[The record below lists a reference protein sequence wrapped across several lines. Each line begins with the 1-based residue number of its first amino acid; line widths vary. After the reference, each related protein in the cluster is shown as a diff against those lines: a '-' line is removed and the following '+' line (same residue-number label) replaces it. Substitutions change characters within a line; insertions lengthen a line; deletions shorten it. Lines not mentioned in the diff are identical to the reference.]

1 MIRALVVD
9 DSAVGRELVC
19 AILESDPEMVVID
32 RATNGAQ
39 AAERVLRH
47 GPDVVTM
54 DISMPGMDGFEA
66 TRHIMENRPTPIVLV
81 TTLGRPEE
89 IRRSIKVMEAGA
101 LTAVPRPVGPAHP
114 DFGAQAAALIAT
126 VKAMVGVK
134 LVKRRPSGV
143 DGDTREATS
152 SIRRAAAIEVIGIA
166 VSTGGPAALAHL
178 LPELHTGLP
187 PILIAQHISR
197 GFDRQ
202 LAEYLDTLTDL
213 DVALA
218 QDREHLSHGSV
229 RIAPHDRHI
238 GIAREGRTWLDT
250 GPPVRGY
257 RPSGTVLF
265 RSLAASGMRSAGVIL
280 TGMGED
286 GVEGL
291 HQLRAAGGV
300 VLAQDEATS
309 MAFSM
314 PDTAIRAGVV
324 DHVVPLDDIPR
335 ALAMLA
341 ASSSSENM
349 TPAGHLGA
357 WEQGS
362 RDSGPGPSGRI

>member
-1 MIRALVVD
+1 VIRAIVVD
-9 DSAVGRELVC
+9 DSAVGRELVG
-19 AILESDPEMVVID
+19 AILDSDPEVDVVD
-32 RATNGAQ
+32 RASNGAE
-39 AAERVLRH
+39 AADRVLRLR
-47 GPDVVTM
+47 PDVVTM

-66 TRHIMENRPTPIVLV
+66 TRRIMESRPTPIVLV
-81 TTLGRPEE
+81 TTLGRPDE
-89 IRRSIKVMEAGA
+89 IRRSIRVMEAGA

-134 LVKRRPSGV
+134 LVRRRTSG
-143 DGDTREATS
+143 GTGEAGAS
-152 SIRRAAAIEVIGIA
+152 VHGGRAAVEVIGVA
-166 VSTGGPAALAHL
+166 VSTGGPAALARL
-178 LPELHTGLP
+178 LPELRHDLP

-218 QDREHLSHGSV
+218 EDRERLGPGAV
-229 RIAPHDRHI
+229 RIAPFDRHI
-238 GIAREGRTWLDT
+238 GFTTGGRTWLNS

-265 RSLAASGMRSAGVIL
+265 GSLAASGLRAAGVVL

-291 HQLRAAGGV
+291 QQLRTAGGV
-300 VLAQDEATS
+300 VIAQDEAS
-309 MAFSM
+309 SIVPSM
-314 PDTAIRAGVV
+314 PAAAVAAGVV
-324 DHVVPLDDIPR
+324 NHVLSLDEIPG
-335 ALAMLA
+335 ALAALA
-341 ASSSSENM
+341 AEPSTE
-349 TPAGHLGA
+349 GA
-357 WEQGS
+357 S
-362 RDSGPGPSGRI
+362 RA

>member
-9 DSAVGRELVC
+9 DSAVGRELVS
-19 AILESDPEMVVID
+19 AILESDPELVVVD
-32 RATNGAQ
+32 RASNGIE

-47 GPDVVTM
+47 APDVVTM

-89 IRRSIKVMEAGA
+89 IRRSIRVMEAGA

-114 DFGAQAAALIAT
+114 DFAAQAAALIAT

-134 LVKRRPSGV
+134 LVRRRPSAAG
-143 DGDTREATS
+143 ESAEPAPA
-152 SIRRAAAIEVIGIA
+152 IRRSEAIEVIGVA
-166 VSTGGPAALAHL
+166 VSTGGPAALARL
-178 LPELHTGLP
+178 LPELPIDLP

-218 QDREHLSHGSV
+218 EDREPLGHGTV
-229 RIAPHDRHI
+229 RIAPSDRHI
-238 GIAREGRTWLDT
+238 GMASGGRTWLDA

-265 RSLAASGMRSAGVIL
+265 RSLAASGKRPAGVVL

-291 HQLRAAGGV
+291 LQLRAAGGV

-309 MAFSM
+309 MVFSM
-314 PDTAIRAGVV
+314 PEAAVKAGVV
-324 DHVVPLDDIPR
+324 DHVLPLERIPR

-341 ASSSSENM
+341 ATSSYRTM
-349 TPAGHLGA
+349 APAGHVAG
-357 WEQGS
+357 WEEG
-362 RDSGPGPSGRI
+362 RGP

>member
-9 DSAVGRELVC
+9 DSAVGRELVA
-19 AILESDPEMVVID
+19 AILESDPELVVVE
-32 RATNGAQ
+32 RASNGAQ
-39 AAERVLRH
+39 AAERVLRL

-66 TRHIMENRPTPIVLV
+66 TRRIMESRPTPIVLV
-81 TTLGRPEE
+81 TTLGRPDE

-114 DFGAQAAALIAT
+114 DFAAQAGALIAT

-134 LVKRRPSGV
+134 LVRRRPSGLG
-143 DGDTREATS
+143 GDAAPA
-152 SIRRAAAIEVIGIA
+152 IRAASSIEVIGLA
-166 VSTGGPAALAHL
+166 VSTGGPAALARL
-178 LPELHTGLP
+178 LPELHLGLP
-187 PILIAQHISR
+187 PILVAQHISR

-213 DVALA
+213 NVALA
-218 QDREHLSHGSV
+218 QDRERLEPGMV

-238 GIAREGRTWLDT
+238 GLATAGRTWLDA

-265 RSLAASGMRSAGVIL
+265 RSLAASGRRAAGVIL

-291 HQLRAAGGV
+291 QQLRSAGGV

-309 MAFSM
+309 MVFSM
-314 PDTAIRAGVV
+314 PEAAIRAGVV
-324 DHVVPLDDIPR
+324 DHVLPLDGIPR
-335 ALAMLA
+335 ALATLTAGSSAGTLA
-341 ASSSSENM
+341 RA
-349 TPAGHLGA
+349 
-357 WEQGS
+357 
-362 RDSGPGPSGRI
+362 RGPR